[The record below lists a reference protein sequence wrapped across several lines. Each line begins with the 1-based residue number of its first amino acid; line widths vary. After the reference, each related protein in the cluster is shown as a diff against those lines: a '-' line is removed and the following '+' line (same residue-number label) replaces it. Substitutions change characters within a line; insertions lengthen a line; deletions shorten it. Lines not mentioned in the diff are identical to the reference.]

1 MNPENIFNKTLGD
14 NRKSNKIKIYNQK
27 QKAKSVFEAKRIH
40 SGNITV
46 LGTIVSLS
54 DLYVVVSKTKWHCD
68 NDYCN
73 FNGEMSHNPPLSLP
87 MTGFDSTDE
96 KPTLCPKCKFTGFSV
111 TLTHRDAK
119 FVQLED
125 TEKTDENERL
135 DVIAYDNLTTG
146 LVAGEVVEM
155 TGSIRVQRK
164 AENSKSKKLVNVLH
178 AKSIDYVNRVN
189 VTVTNNDIKN
199 FFKWKDICERTC
211 QRELNAV
218 NRYKQYPQC
227 PECCKWADKIIP
239 MTFRDRLV
247 AMFAPDVIGQEEAK
261 LGILRSAVGGI
272 EDDGRRGRINT
283 LLVGDPG
290 TAKSKIIRAA
300 TEIKPNS
307 RYVNAQNSSTKSL
320 MAIVDRENDS
330 LVLRLGPIPLSKH
343 AICAINELNQM
354 TLDDQARLVD
364 VLEEGRFN
372 KGAYGLW
379 FEIESPTTIIA
390 SANPINATWED
401 ASAISNDE
409 VSILKNLLD
418 RFDQIFGFR
427 DNFTEKEAQSFAE
440 KMSML
445 RKKDKSHNHNFL
457 RKYLVYASGLAVK
470 VTPEA
475 DYMLNK
481 FWVKGKVSV
490 TMKNRMYA
498 EYSESQKLKPG
509 CILGRKLTMILPINL
524 WNLFNI

>member
-1 MNPENIFNKTLGD
+1 
-14 NRKSNKIKIYNQK
+14 
-27 QKAKSVFEAKRIH
+27 
-40 SGNITV
+40 
-46 LGTIVSLS
+46 
-54 DLYVVVSKTKWHCD
+54 
-68 NDYCN
+68 
-73 FNGEMSHNPPLSLP
+73 
-87 MTGFDSTDE
+87 
-96 KPTLCPKCKFTGFSV
+96 
-111 TLTHRDAK
+111 
-119 FVQLED
+119 
-125 TEKTDENERL
+125 
-135 DVIAYDNLTTG
+135 
-146 LVAGEVVEM
+146 
-155 TGSIRVQRK
+155 
-164 AENSKSKKLVNVLH
+164 
-178 AKSIDYVNRVN
+178 
-189 VTVTNNDIKN
+189 
-199 FFKWKDICERTC
+199 
-211 QRELNAV
+211 
-218 NRYKQYPQC
+218 
-227 PECCKWADKIIP
+227 
-239 MTFRDRLV
+239 
-247 AMFAPDVIGQEEAK
+247 
-261 LGILRSAVGGI
+261 
-272 EDDGRRGRINT
+272 
-283 LLVGDPG
+283 
-290 TAKSKIIRAA
+290 
-300 TEIKPNS
+300 
-307 RYVNAQNSSTKSL
+307 

-330 LVLRLGPIPLSKH
+330 LVPRLGPIPLSKH

-498 EYSESQKLKPG
+498 AIFRIAEAQARLHLRKEVDDDIANQSMESIQYMIKQYGKVVQTITSPSDALYNTFLQILENSKDGTTIYEMCKRASEENEHIAAYLDKRWSLENNHKL
-509 CILGRKLTMILPINL
+509 RPIIEAA
-524 WNLFNI
+524 FES